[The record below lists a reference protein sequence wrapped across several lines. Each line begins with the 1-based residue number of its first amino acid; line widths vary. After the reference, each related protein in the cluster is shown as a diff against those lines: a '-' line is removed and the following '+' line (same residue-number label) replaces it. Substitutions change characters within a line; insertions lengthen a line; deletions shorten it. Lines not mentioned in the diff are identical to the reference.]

1 MRAAR
6 APISAASTALPEAR
20 TLVIDC
26 ASEACSAAL
35 VEGGRIVDFRHEVIG
50 RGHAERLVP
59 LIAELAD
66 GGRADAIAVG
76 CGPGSFAG
84 VRIGVAAARALA
96 LGWQVPAHG
105 FSTLALVAAGAADAI
120 AQADGALVVM
130 EGGHGQWFVQPFAA
144 DLSPRA
150 DVRSL
155 LPEDAVLL
163 TDALAVGNRAEAFVA
178 LRGSGRALAMLPDA
192 HAFLRLP
199 ASALFGDPSPIYG
212 RAPDAKPMAR
222 A

>member
-1 MRAAR
+1 MRH
-6 APISAASTALPEAR
+6 
-20 TLVIDC
+20 LVIDS
-26 ASEACSAAL
+26 ASEACSVAL
-35 VEGGRIVDFRHEVIG
+35 LEAGAVVDYRHEVIG

-66 GGRADAIAVG
+66 DGRADAIVTG

-96 LGWQVPAHG
+96 LGWQVPVHG
-105 FSTLALVAAGAADAI
+105 FSTLALVAASAADAI
-120 AQADGALVVM
+120 AAAGGALVVM

-150 DVRSL
+150 AFRSL
-155 LPEDAVLL
+155 LPDDAVLL
-163 TDALAVGNRAEAFVA
+163 ADDLVVGNRAEPFVA
-178 LRGSGRALAMLPDA
+178 RRGSGRALAILPDA
-192 HAFLRLP
+192 RAFLRLP
-199 ASALFGDPSPIYG
+199 SDALIDQPSPIYG
-212 RAPDAKPMAR
+212 RAPDAKPMAP